1 MEISRERKSQAITT
15 NAALRGKPYAGNP
28 YVRFE
33 EGEVASACTAEALL
47 RRGPSPVGRTPKWRA
62 SGCAKPRRGSLLYK
76 TETTSMLAV
85 ACMAVSAFAGT
96 ELAPI
101 DASAER
107 NPSPLRVDM
116 KRIGTLRPRGTDEIK
131 GSPCL
136 VTERAALDMMN

>member
-1 MEISRERKSQAITT
+1 M
-15 NAALRGKPYAGNP
+15 
-28 YVRFE
+28 
-33 EGEVASACTAEALL
+33 
-47 RRGPSPVGRTPKWRA
+47 
-62 SGCAKPRRGSLLYK
+62 K
-76 TETTSMLAV
+76 TETTTVLAV

-131 GSPCL
+131 GSPWMIDSACLDRDFADFDEYKDYIVPLGIKEMRIPAKRQIVHSAGVSLVRIPAYDSPCL